1 MVLATGA
8 AEMRGKY
15 RLAASQLSILAL
27 TALPAFAADCER
39 WKAEVWDV
47 EGGKALTAHICSP
60 AAGTEREAMLYLQ
73 CGEEGAFALRFDDG
87 GQGDPPDGNPEWS
100 GRVVFSD
107 GRTDVEVTMTYEAM
121 DGVLYAPAAFSGPLT
136 ALLRSGN
143 DITLTPDET
152 TFKARR
158 FTLNG
163 SSAALGRLGP
173 TCGAR

>member
-1 MVLATGA
+1 
-8 AEMRGKY
+8 MRGKY
-15 RLAASQLSILAL
+15 RLVSSLLSILAL
-27 TALPAFAADCER
+27 TALPASAADCDIWR
-39 WKAEVWDV
+39 TEVWDV

-60 AAGTEREAMLYLQ
+60 AAGTDREAMLCLQ

-107 GRTDVEVTMTYEAM
+107 GTTKIDVTMIYEAM

-136 ALLRSGN
+136 ALLRAGSE
-143 DITLTPDET
+143 ITLAPDET
-152 TFKARR
+152 AFKARR
-158 FTLNG
+158 FTLRG
-163 SSAALGRLGP
+163 SSAALGRLSP